1 MKREGNGAM
10 GRFAVRLEL
19 ANYRDRVLADE
30 GSLAADQV
38 RTVTSDG
45 VVDSGASH
53 LVLPKKIAAKLG
65 VPVVGKTRVRYADQR
80 KAVRDVVEGV
90 EVQLLGRRGTFKA
103 VVEPKRQDVLVGAI
117 VLEDLDLL
125 VDPRAQQLRPRDPR
139 FIIAELE

>member
-1 MKREGNGAM
+1 MKREGNVDM
-10 GRFAVRLEL
+10 GRFVVTVNL
-19 ANYRDRVLADE
+19 ANFRDRVLADA
-30 GSLAADQV
+30 GSLTVDQV
-38 RTVTSDG
+38 RAVTWDG

-53 LVLPKKIAAKLG
+53 LVLPKKVAAKLG

-80 KAVRDVVEGV
+80 KALRDVVESV

-103 VVEPKRQDVLVGAI
+103 VVEPKRKDVLVGAI

-125 VDPRAQQLRPRDPR
+125 VDCRARKLRPRDPR

>member
-1 MKREGNGAM
+1 MKRGGNGDM
-10 GRFAVRLEL
+10 GRFVVKLEL
-19 ANYRDRVLADE
+19 ANFRDRVLADE
-30 GSLAADQV
+30 GRLAADRV
-38 RTVTSDG
+38 RTVTWDG

-53 LVLPKKIAAKLG
+53 LVLPKKIAMKLG

-80 KAVRDVVEGV
+80 KALRDVVESV

-103 VVEPKRQDVLVGAI
+103 VVEPRRKDVLVGAI

-125 VDPRAQQLRPRDPR
+125 VDCRAQKLRPRDPR